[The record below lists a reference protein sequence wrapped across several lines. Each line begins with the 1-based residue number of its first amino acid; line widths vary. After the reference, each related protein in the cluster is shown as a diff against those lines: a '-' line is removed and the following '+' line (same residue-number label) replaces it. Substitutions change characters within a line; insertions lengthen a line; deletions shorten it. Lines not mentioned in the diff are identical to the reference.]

1 MNIKNTLT
9 RIIRNEGAKEV
20 SQLLG
25 ITQVKLKKCDL
36 SGVDLQPL
44 IKYLEA
50 DDCVCNS
57 CKDTEYKVEVSDDF
71 SHLEL
76 ECSSCGG
83 TEFSKSFI
91 CNCCQT
97 LTIVD
102 FDSSDNNDT
111 LYENKICN
119 NCLDNASRATKL
131 VFTWHEDMNYQEMM
145 LTRLP
150 KEKQLLIAEY
160 ICAISTE
167 KDMEDINEHIKYQK
181 DEDGYSEE
189 YIEIMA
195 EYLKH

>member
-1 MNIKNTLT
+1 MNIQNTLT

-25 ITQVKLKKCDL
+25 ITQVKLKKSDL

-44 IKYLEA
+44 IKYLQA

-57 CKDTEYKVEVSDDF
+57 CKGTDHKVKISKDF
-71 SHLEL
+71 NNLEL

-83 TEFSKSFI
+83 MEFSKSFI
-91 CNCCQT
+91 CGCCGT
-97 LTIVD
+97 PTIVD
-102 FDSSDNNDT
+102 FDSADNNDT
-111 LYENKICN
+111 LHENKICN
-119 NCLDNASRATKL
+119 KCLDNASKATKL
-131 VFTWHEDMNYQEMM
+131 VFTWHEDMDYQEMM

-160 ICAISTE
+160 ICAISTDE
-167 KDMEDINEHIKYQK
+167 EMKDINEHINNQK